1 MFCKL
6 LNKSTSST
14 LEVSFR
20 TTSKP
25 LADSGNCVSCVRDE
39 GEYVSAHYA
48 NTNSFGWKAPG
59 VATHLEVEML
69 IGHHLL
75 QQAIER

>member
-1 MFCKL
+1 M
-6 LNKSTSST
+6 
-14 LEVSFR
+14 
-20 TTSKP
+20 
-25 LADSGNCVSCVRDE
+25 RDE